1 MVANMLRD
9 TLSAW
14 TTSGVDIVPVV
25 GTLRGFGEALMGTT
39 SASALAGAG
48 VVGGYD
54 FKGDTSSVFKAFKKH
69 QKEGAPIRLRDA
81 PSRLWRA
88 WDKFAGAS
96 DTSTRIAVY
105 NSVLKETGNEA
116 QAVQEALE
124 VINFSRKGAS
134 AAMRYMT
141 AIIPFLNARVQ
152 GLDVLHRGMRGDVTT
167 WKRQAR
173 KVNFYWRAATIV
185 TFSAGIYLFNS
196 HSDEEE
202 NPWYHNAPEYIKDNY
217 WIIPPTW
224 VGMSKNAPAI
234 RIPIP
239 FEVGVMFKVVP
250 ERIIRLI
257 DGSSDGRETWDAI
270 LRHGG
275 TTLNFNPT
283 PQWALPV
290 LEGVA
295 NYSFYRSQPVVGYWQ
310 GKNEG
315 WLADPE
321 FTSPF
326 AIMLSRAV
334 DEAGGRLS
342 AQKVDHVFRGYV
354 GTLGSYA
361 LMAADSVGRVAAG
374 LPEREARRLDQ
385 WPVLGRFLQENQGRG
400 PVQTF
405 YDLYQELDIFVNTL
419 NNLKKSGDVAGE
431 DYYVRS
437 RENLAANAA
446 YIKELKSQ
454 LDEMRTFRK
463 QVKQDRSA
471 TPRQKREA
479 LDEID
484 RLSNEIVRGVRTLRT
499 QALTRQ

>member
-1 MVANMLRD
+1 M
-9 TLSAW
+9 SAW
-14 TTSGVDIVPVV
+14 TTSGVNITPVV

-39 SASALAGAG
+39 SAAALAGAG

-69 QKEGAPIRLRDA
+69 QREGAPIRLRDA

-105 NSVLKETGNEA
+105 NRVLKETGNEA
-116 QAVQEALE
+116 QAITEALE

-152 GLDVLHRGMRGDVTT
+152 GLDVLHRGMKGDVTT
-167 WKRQAR
+167 WDRQAR
-173 KVNFYWRAATIV
+173 KTRFYWRAATIIAL
-185 TFSAGIYLFNS
+185 TTGYYLAHA
-196 HSDEEE
+196 HSDEEDD
-202 NPWYHNAPEYIKDNY
+202 PWYHNAPEYIKDNY

-239 FEVGVMFKVVP
+239 FEVGVMFKVIP
-250 ERIIRLI
+250 ERILRLI
-257 DGSSDGRETWDAI
+257 DDSSDGRETWDAI

-290 LEGVA
+290 LEGVV
-295 NYSFYRSQPVVGYWQ
+295 NYSFYRDRPVVGYWE
-310 GKNEG
+310 GKNESWVG
-315 WLADPE
+315 ADPT

-326 AIMLSRAV
+326 AIMLSEAV
-334 DEAGGRLS
+334 DKAGGRLS
-342 AQKVDHVFRGYV
+342 AQKVDHIFRGYV

-361 LMAADSVGRVAAG
+361 LMAADAVGRVAAG
-374 LPEREARRLDQ
+374 LPEREARRLDE

-405 YDLYQELDIFVNTL
+405 YDLYQELDLFVGTL
-419 NNLKKSGDVAGE
+419 NNLRDKGDVEGE
-431 DYYVRS
+431 DYLVKS
-437 RENLAANAA
+437 RANLEAHAG
-446 YIKELKSQ
+446 YIKKLKGQ
-454 LDEMRTFRK
+454 LDEMRKFRK
-463 QVKQDRSA
+463 QIKQDRSA

-484 RLSNEIVRGVRTLRT
+484 RMSNEIVYGVRKLRT
-499 QALTRQ
+499 EALTRQ